1 MFISIPKEF
10 FVEVIFD
17 KKFTLNKE
25 NNNMELD
32 TDNYRESNTDNKE
45 SIKTEVIYTELKDIE
60 SSCNKVNEEI
70 LDSID
75 DEFVDIVIEKNEECN

>member
-17 KKFTLNKE
+17 KKFILNKE

-32 TDNYRESNTDNKE
+32 TDNYRENNIDDNDT
-45 SIKTEVIYTELKDIE
+45 IVYTELVDMNIE
-60 SSCNKVNEEI
+60 KKEYNKANEEI
-70 LDSID
+70 LNSID
-75 DEFVDIVIEKNEECN
+75 DEYVDDIIKVDKSCN

>member
-17 KKFTLNKE
+17 KKFTLNRE

-32 TDNYRESNTDNKE
+32 TDNYRENNTADKE
-45 SIKTEVIYTELKDIE
+45 DAKSEIIYTELKDMN
-60 SSCNKVNEEI
+60 SSCNKINKEL

-75 DEFVDIVIEKNEECN
+75 DEFVDIAIEKNKECN

>member
-32 TDNYRESNTDNKE
+32 TDNYRESNTD
-45 SIKTEVIYTELKDIE
+45 SGDIVLYTELKDMNVENIE
-60 SSCNKVNEEI
+60 CNKANEEI
-70 LDSID
+70 LESID
-75 DEFVDIVIEKNEECN
+75 DEYIGDTVKANKSCN